1 MRSDD
6 NDDKLRLRIRVIGIT
21 KDDVENEDETVSMY
35 LKKF

>member
-21 KDDVENEDETVSMY
+21 KEDVESEDETVSMY